1 METELINASHNFKPE
16 KITQFR
22 DGQSEDCI
30 VTLYIVGS
38 DDIYEK
44 PLRDLRLFFT
54 DPDIE
59 AKVVNDSTEL
69 IFSTSDKMLKM
80 LGIDYKWAIEPV
92 RGKKYGRLGRLLG
105 ENVETVKTDEDK
117 PKAEKK
123 PRSTATF
130 SVAIGMQNGKGI
142 VENIRTFSGKEKEC
156 VAFLNKEYS
165 QDQLRSFFTAN
176 NVFAFVKE
184 GEEPEWKT
192 KQQLVEEGVFE
203 L

>member
-16 KITQFR
+16 KIAQFR
-22 DGQSEDCI
+22 DGQSEDCT
-30 VTLYIVGS
+30 VTLYIVDS
-38 DDIYEK
+38 DSIYEK

-69 IFSTSDKMLKM
+69 IFSTNDKMLKM
-80 LGIDYKWAIEPV
+80 VGIDYKWAIEPV

-105 ENVETVKTDEDK
+105 ENVETVKTEEK
-117 PKAEKK
+117 VKTEKA
-123 PRSTATF
+123 PRSAATF
-130 SVAIGMQNGKGI
+130 SVAIGMQNGAGV
-142 VENIRTFSGKEKEC
+142 VENIRTFTGKEKEC

-176 NVFAFVKE
+176 NVFVFVKE
-184 GEEPEWKT
+184 GDEPVWKT
-192 KQQLVEEGVFE
+192 KQQLVDEGVFE